1 MFLPDLVD
9 HLRAVPGRMTEATAT
24 RAGVCVLDALACAY
38 GGTDRPWTRQARA
51 VLAPPPQ
58 GAADTAPAGS
68 AVVWADGGRRAGVA
82 DAVYA
87 NSAAAHSL
95 IHEDMHPATRAHPG
109 SMVVPTALAVGEHA
123 GASMSDVYRAVVV
136 GYEALARAGEALGTA
151 EFVER
156 GFRPSGMFG
165 PFASAAAAALLLG
178 LDDDEQVSALSLAS
192 GTASGVCE
200 WAAAGT
206 ADLFFQN
213 AHAARSGV
221 VAALLAAA
229 GARAAGGAVDGRWGL
244 RRALS
249 GPGPADPIDPAGPL
263 AVDEVYFKTY
273 PSCAFTQETIETS
286 ARLAAGGIDPR
297 SIERIDVEIYSV
309 AAHYPGCD
317 NGTDLDST
325 LARQMSIQF
334 AAAATVA
341 DGGLHPARLAGDLD
355 PAIAGLAARTRVLP
369 NSAMDHL
376 YPGRRPV
383 AVTVVRADGSSIR
396 ADGSETAGLTGDQVV
411 HKFRE
416 YAMDQL
422 GAEGVDAV
430 VAATGAPST
439 AVRELAASLR

>member
-9 HLRAVPGRMTEATAT
+9 HLRAVPGRMTDVTAA

-51 VLAPPPQ
+51 VLAPAPQ
-58 GAADTAPAGS
+58 GPEDTAAAGS
-68 AVVWADGGRRAGVA
+68 AVVWADGGRRAGLA

-95 IHEDMHPATRAHPG
+95 IHEDMHPASRAHPG
-109 SMVVPTALAVGEHA
+109 SMVVPTALAVGEYT
-123 GASMSDVYRAVVV
+123 GATMAEVYRAVVV

-156 GFRPSGMFG
+156 GFRPSGTFG
-165 PFASAAAAALLLG
+165 PFGAAAAAALLLG
-178 LDDDEQVSALSLAS
+178 LDGDEQVSALSLAS

-213 AHAARSGV
+213 AHAARSGL
-221 VAALLAAA
+221 VATLLAGA
-229 GARAAGGAVDGRWGL
+229 GARAAGGAVDGQWGL

-249 GPGPADPIDPAGPL
+249 GSGPAGAVDPAAPL
-263 AVDEVYFKTY
+263 AVDEVYFKAY
-273 PSCAFTQETIETS
+273 PSCAFTQETIEAS
-286 ARLAAGGIDPR
+286 ARLAEGGIDPR
-297 SIERIDVEIYSV
+297 TIDRIDVEVYSA

-317 NGTDLDST
+317 NGTDLHST

-334 AAAATVA
+334 AVAATVA
-341 DGGLHPARLAGDLD
+341 DGGLRPARLAGGLD

-369 NSAMDHL
+369 NPAVDHL
-376 YPGRRPV
+376 YPGRRI
-383 AVTVVRADGSSIR
+383 VTVTVTCTDGSSTRADGGG
-396 ADGSETAGLTGDQVV
+396 ATGLTEEQVAD
-411 HKFRE
+411 KFRE
-416 YAMDQL
+416 YALDRL
-422 GAEGVDAV
+422 GPEGVDGV
-430 VAATGAPST
+430 VTATRNPST